1 MPEGGGSAVAISY
14 FLLLRFALP
23 RWPKLRDLALAA
35 AFAFGARRLRS
46 AATDSPGLRRCF
58 AIVSSL
64 ASGYL
69 FVLRRDRLG
78 FDGAL
83 AAPSSRAKNFLALS
97 AFVSFAS
104 SGAAGDSTGTTPRFA
119 RRLYGMVLP

>member
-1 MPEGGGSAVAISY
+1 MPSTLTAN
-14 FLLLRFALP
+14 
-23 RWPKLRDLALAA
+23 
-35 AFAFGARRLRS
+35 
-46 AATDSPGLRRCF
+46 
-58 AIVSSL
+58 SSI
-64 ASGYL
+64 GYL

-104 SGAAGDSTGTTPRFA
+104 SGAAGGSTGATPRFA
-119 RRLYGMVLP
+119 LRLYGMVLP